1 MVDEVF
7 LQNAVRI
14 RRTYLKLSNNMNLYQ
29 KKAQKVSDK
38 LDETLARIEEIEKE
52 AKESRNSKTS
62 SNSTEYFLNEL
73 MKALQEVDDE
83 GKSLEDL
90 VNPLNKEIEKL
101 ALEEQEL
108 YRKIKEKHFTLTDE
122 QIIESVRDRLI
133 KENLS

>member
-14 RRTYLKLSNNMNLYQ
+14 RRTYLKLSNNMDLYQ
-29 KKAQKVSDK
+29 KKAQQVSNK
-38 LDETLARIEEIEKE
+38 LDETLVKIEKIEKE
-52 AKESRNSKTS
+52 AKESRNSKS
-62 SNSTEYFLNEL
+62 PGNGTEYFLNEL

-108 YRKIKEKHFTLTDE
+108 YRKIKEKHFSLTDE

>member
-14 RRTYLKLSNNMNLYQ
+14 RRTYLKLSNNMDLYQ
-29 KKAQKVSDK
+29 KKAQQVSNK
-38 LDETLARIEEIEKE
+38 LDETIVKIEKIEKE
-52 AKESRNSKTS
+52 AKESRNSKS
-62 SNSTEYFLNEL
+62 PGNGTEYFLNEL

-108 YRKIKEKHFTLTDE
+108 YRKIKEKHFTLTEE
-122 QIIESVRDRLI
+122 QILESVRDRLI

>member
-14 RRTYLKLSNNMNLYQ
+14 RRTYLKMTNNMDLYQ
-29 KKAQKVSDK
+29 KKAKEIVGK
-38 LDETLARIEEIEKE
+38 LDETLIRIDNLQKVAEKD
-52 AKESRNSKTS
+52 KNNSVVG
-62 SNSTEYFLNEL
+62 NQNLLNDL
-73 MKALQEVDDE
+73 LGILNDIDTE

-90 VNPLNKEIEKL
+90 VSPLNQEIEKL

-108 YRKIKEKHFTLTDE
+108 YRQIKEKHYDLTDE
-122 QIIESVRDRLI
+122 QIIESVKNRLI

>member
-14 RRTYLKLSNNMNLYQ
+14 RRTYLKMTNNMNLYQ
-29 KKAQKVSDK
+29 NKAKEIVGK
-38 LDETLARIEEIEKE
+38 LDETLIKIDNLQKVAEEDK
-52 AKESRNSKTS
+52 KNSVVG
-62 SNSTEYFLNEL
+62 NQNLLNDL
-73 MKALQEVDDE
+73 LGILNDIDIE

-90 VNPLNKEIEKL
+90 VNPLNQEIEKL
-101 ALEEQEL
+101 GLEEQEL
-108 YRKIKEKHFTLTDE
+108 YRQIKQKHYDLTDE

>member
-14 RRTYLKLSNNMNLYQ
+14 RRTYLKMTNNMDMYQ
-29 KKAQKVSDK
+29 KKAKEIVDK
-38 LDETLARIEEIEKE
+38 LDETLIKIDNLQKVAEESK
-52 AKESRNSKTS
+52 KNSGVGGQGLL
-62 SNSTEYFLNEL
+62 NDLLGILNEL
-73 MKALQEVDDE
+73 DIE

-90 VNPLNKEIEKL
+90 VSPLNQDIEKL

-108 YRKIKEKHFTLTDE
+108 YRQIKEKHYDLTDE
-122 QIIESVRDRLI
+122 QIIKSVKDRLI

>member
-14 RRTYLKLSNNMNLYQ
+14 RRTYLKMTNNMDMYQ
-29 KKAQKVSDK
+29 KKAKEIVDK
-38 LDETLARIEEIEKE
+38 LDETLIKIDNLQKVAEESK
-52 AKESRNSKTS
+52 KNSGVGGQGLL
-62 SNSTEYFLNEL
+62 NDLLGILNEL
-73 MKALQEVDDE
+73 DIE

-90 VNPLNKEIEKL
+90 VSPLNKDIEKL

-108 YRKIKEKHFTLTDE
+108 YRQIKEKHYDFTDE
-122 QIIESVRDRLI
+122 QIIQSVKDRLI

>member
-14 RRTYLKLSNNMNLYQ
+14 RRTYLKLSNNMDLYQ
-29 KKAQKVSDK
+29 KKAQQVSDK
-38 LDETLARIEEIEKE
+38 LEETLIKIEEIEKE
-52 AKESRNSKTS
+52 AKERNSKNGS

-73 MKALQEVDDE
+73 MKALQEVDDD
-83 GKSLEDL
+83 GKSLENL

>member
-14 RRTYLKLSNNMNLYQ
+14 RRTYLKLSNNMDLYQ

-52 AKESRNSKTS
+52 ARESRNSKTS
-62 SNSTEYFLNEL
+62 SNNAEYFLNEL

-122 QIIESVRDRLI
+122 QIIESVKDRLI

>member
-14 RRTYLKLSNNMNLYQ
+14 RRTYLKMTNNMDMYQ
-29 KKAQKVSDK
+29 KKAKEIVDK
-38 LDETLARIEEIEKE
+38 LDETLIKIDNLQKVAEESK
-52 AKESRNSKTS
+52 KNSGVGGQGLL
-62 SNSTEYFLNEL
+62 NDLLGILNEL
-73 MKALQEVDDE
+73 DIE

-90 VNPLNKEIEKL
+90 VSPLNKDIEKL

-108 YRKIKEKHFTLTDE
+108 YRQIKEKHYDLTDE
-122 QIIESVRDRLI
+122 QIIKSVKDRLI